1 MSTPQNI
8 IIPWSDLEA
17 DPGRLMREM
26 EAGKVVRVV
35 EKSGTR
41 NYTVA
46 PTPVVRGEFTV
57 INNKRLASE
66 VDQFVDELIAQL
78 PTPDGLVRVDEIKQ
92 FLNDSFD
99 EAEAEDM
106 VSLPSKRTGVANTI
120 FVSSGNPRH
129 APRIKIAVD
138 PPDSFNPRGK
148 SVSMQ
153 LHGDNDMVGEVLPP
167 QRVIEQAKRWI
178 KQNHAVLMLHWDNEI
193 SGDEA
198 VRRLKPLP
206 GKTKRPPAKKRR
218 PSKQRPRHRA

>member
-1 MSTPQNI
+1 MSPPQNI

-17 DPGRLMREM
+17 DPGRLIREM
-26 EAGKVVRVV
+26 EAGKTVTV
-35 EKSGTR
+35 EKNGAL

-46 PTPVVRGEFTV
+46 PTPVVRGEFTL
-57 INNKRLASE
+57 INNRQVASE

-78 PTPDGLVRVDEIKQ
+78 PTPDGLVRVDEIRQ

-120 FVSSGNPRH
+120 FVPSGNPRH

-153 LHGDNDMVGEVLPP
+153 LHGDNDVVGDVLPP
-167 QRVIEQAKRWI
+167 QRVIEQAKLWI
-178 KQNHAVLMLHWDNEI
+178 KRNHAVLMLHWDNTI
-193 SGDEA
+193 SGDEV
-198 VRRLKPLP
+198 VRRLKPLLEKKSRP
-206 GKTKRPPAKKRR
+206 TAKKRPPAKR
-218 PSKQRPRHRA
+218 RPRHGA

>member
-1 MSTPQNI
+1 MSPPQNI

-17 DPGRLMREM
+17 DPGRLIREM
-26 EAGKVVRVV
+26 EAGKTVTV
-35 EKSGTR
+35 EKNGAL

-46 PTPVVRGEFTV
+46 PTPVVRGEFTL
-57 INNKRLASE
+57 INNRQVASE

-78 PTPDGLVRVDEIKQ
+78 PTPDGLVRVDEIRQ

-120 FVSSGNPRH
+120 FVPSGNPRH

-153 LHGDNDMVGEVLPP
+153 LHGDNDVVGDVLPP
-167 QRVIEQAKRWI
+167 QRVIEQAKLWI
-178 KQNHAVLMLHWDNEI
+178 KRNHAVLMLHWDNKI
-193 SGDEA
+193 SGDEV
-198 VRRLKPLP
+198 VRRLKPLLEKKSRP
-206 GKTKRPPAKKRR
+206 TAKKRPPSKR
-218 PSKQRPRHRA
+218 RPRHRA

>member
-35 EKSGTR
+35 EKNGAL

-46 PTPVVRGEFTV
+46 PTPLRGEFTV
-57 INNKRLASE
+57 INNRQIASE

-78 PTPDGLVRVDEIKQ
+78 PTPDGLVRVDEIRQ
-92 FLNDSFD
+92 LLNDSFD

-138 PPDSFNPRGK
+138 PSDSFNPRGK

-153 LHGDNDMVGEVLPP
+153 LHGDNDVVGDVLPP
-167 QRVIEQAKRWI
+167 RRVIEQAKRWI
-178 KQNHAVLMLHWDNEI
+178 KRNHAVLILHWDNKI
-193 SGDEA
+193 SGDE
-198 VRRLKPLP
+198 VVKRVKPLLE
-206 GKTKRPPAKKRR
+206 KKSRLASKKRP
-218 PSKQRPRHRA
+218 PSKQRPRQRT